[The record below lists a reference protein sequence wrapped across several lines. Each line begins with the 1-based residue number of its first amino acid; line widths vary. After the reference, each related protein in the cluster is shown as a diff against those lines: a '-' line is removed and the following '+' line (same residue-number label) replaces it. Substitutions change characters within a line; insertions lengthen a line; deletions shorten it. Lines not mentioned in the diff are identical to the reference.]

1 MIENVYKCVFIGELN
16 FLLYCDYMYNF
27 FGLKISCEMFFKWKC
42 GNNLIILLLFN
53 CDYLK

>member
-1 MIENVYKCVFIGELN
+1 MIENVYKCVFRGELN

-42 GNNLIILLLFN
+42 GN
-53 CDYLK
+53 